1 MLREF
6 LQNIWQTIPMNND
19 WYSNLLSVC
28 CTIAAAMF
36 SAGVSLLTIAIAFIA
51 AKRDV
56 LKQLY
61 CDKMNDGSSLSIA
74 RKIKATKRFIQNMQ
88 RITNMSIN
96 VIIVSLLSVF
106 LYCVASFISSFLLF
120 SCVLIMTILSIM
132 FVFICIWRLRPLLY
146 SDSN

>member
-6 LQNIWQTIPMNND
+6 LQNILQTVPMNND

-28 CTIAAAMF
+28 CTIAATMF
-36 SAGVSLLTIAIAFIA
+36 SAGVSLLTIAIAFMA
-51 AKRDV
+51 TKRDV

-61 CDKMNDGSSLSIA
+61 CDKMHNGSSLFIA

-88 RITNMSIN
+88 RITNISIK

-106 LYCVASFISSFLLF
+106 LYCAASFIRSFLLF
-120 SCVLIMTILSIM
+120 SCVLIMTILSIL
-132 FVFICIWRLRPLLY
+132 FVFICVWRLRPLY